1 MELCSGQVVQRDELL
16 GVLVAADRA
25 LELSVGVVF
34 AARCELAAV
43 PLNLL
48 PECIAPRVLK

>member
-1 MELCSGQVVQRDELL
+1 MIQRNELL

-25 LELSVGVVF
+25 LELCVGVVF

-43 PLNLL
+43 PLYLL
-48 PECIAPRVLK
+48 PECIAPRVLE